1 MCTHFRSTRDLFLWH
16 QPRGRLWGHTRRHA
30 ASSAAAPVSR
40 RKKPL
45 FFFFFAALVIIRLCQ
60 DGFRARK
67 VVPQNCD
74 ELLLQLQRRR
84 TTTNGCKLIPVMI
97 FRTGMIRGISR
108 DGIESARFCCAEES
122 LPTSREGGRFR

>member
-1 MCTHFRSTRDLFLWH
+1 MYTLQKHARSLSLAPTPGEVVGPHPTTCGFFCCC
-16 QPRGRLWGHTRRHA
+16 PRLE
-30 ASSAAAPVSR
+30 
-40 RKKPL
+40 KKEATL
-45 FFFFFAALVIIRLCQ
+45 FFFAALVIIRLCQ
-60 DGFRARK
+60 DGVRARK

-74 ELLLQLQRRR
+74 ELLIQLQRRR

-122 LPTSREGGRFR
+122 LSTSREGGRFR